1 MTYEKFL
8 TEVLSSIQTM
18 LPAETEVSL
27 RTIQKNNN
35 CILDGLVFST
45 KDIQAS
51 PTIYLNAY
59 YKNDF
64 RNGVPIEAIC
74 RQVLAQYEKARLPE
88 PIDTTFY
95 SDFEKLKDQ
104 IIFRIVNRELNA
116 DLLSEI
122 PHMDYLDL
130 SITFLALLS
139 VQQTA
144 DATIQIRNSHLALW
158 DVPTDTLF
166 ELAKKNT
173 PRLLASDVRDLRD
186 LLKEISPP
194 GNDLVPEPEEVAYPM
209 YVLTNQIRLHGAGCI
224 LYDNLLASLSQKF
237 DDDFYIIPSSIHEV
251 LLIPQAVAD
260 ERAALDAMIC
270 EVNRTQVPADE
281 ILSDH
286 AYLYSRK
293 RNEIVY

>member
-104 IIFRIVNRELNA
+104 IIFRIVNRELNT

-186 LLKEISPP
+186 LLKEITLFLNRRKSP
-194 GNDLVPEPEEVAYPM
+194 
-209 YVLTNQIRLHGAGCI
+209 IRCMCSPTKSVCTAPDVSCM
-224 LYDNLLASLSQKF
+224 
-237 DDDFYIIPSSIHEV
+237 IICWRPCLKNSTTISISFLPV
-251 LLIPQAVAD
+251 ST
-260 ERAALDAMIC
+260 RYC
-270 EVNRTQVPADE
+270 
-281 ILSDH
+281 
-286 AYLYSRK
+286 
-293 RNEIVY
+293 